1 VERVRPH
8 IHQPVVRYV
17 DNHTVQKFC
26 VVVISGMSDFLRA
39 QFESGLIDLDALRER
54 IVIDLQLKPARKK
67 RGVYLAIGKPNN
79 LV

>member
-1 VERVRPH
+1 
-8 IHQPVVRYV
+8 
-17 DNHTVQKFC
+17 
-26 VVVISGMSDFLRA
+26 MSDFLRA